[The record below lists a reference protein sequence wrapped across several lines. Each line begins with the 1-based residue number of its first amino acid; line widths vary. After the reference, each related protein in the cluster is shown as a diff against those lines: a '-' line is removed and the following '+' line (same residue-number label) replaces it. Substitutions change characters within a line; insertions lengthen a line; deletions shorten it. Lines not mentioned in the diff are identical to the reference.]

1 MACNCGTPNCTQTVN
16 LSNCEGCQYTLN
28 SDCVIFN
35 NDRLSYEAASVSDG
49 SARTLTSILK
59 AIESI
64 NTKRESKIIEFS
76 TDGVGTY
83 TLVPE
88 DCQKILLLTQ
98 WEDGVIGTISNTI
111 ILPQTLDFADQE
123 IIIKDIS
130 TPLDPNTTTI
140 EFDFNLAIQ
149 YEWAPAATSTALSD
163 LWDTTHR
170 TVRLRFVKTTPTSYQ
185 WIVVP

>member
-1 MACNCGTPNCTQTVN
+1 
-16 LSNCEGCQYTLN
+16 
-28 SDCVIFN
+28 
-35 NDRLSYEAASVSDG
+35 
-49 SARTLTSILK
+49 LTTILQ
-59 AIESI
+59 ALESI

-76 TDGVGTY
+76 TDNVDSY
-83 TLVPE
+83 TLVAE

-98 WEDGVIGTISNTI
+98 FDEGIIGTISNTI
-111 ILPQTLDFADQE
+111 YLPQTLDFADQE

-130 TPLDPNTTTI
+130 TPLDTGTTTI

-149 YEWAPAATSTALSD
+149 YEWAPAATSTSLAT

-170 TVRLRFVKTTPTSYQ
+170 TIRLRFVKTTPTSYQ

>member
-1 MACNCGTPNCTQTVN
+1 MACNCGTPNCTSTVN

-35 NDRLSYEAASVSDG
+35 DDRLSYESVSVTDG
-49 SARTLTSILK
+49 SARTLTTILQ

-64 NTKRESKIIEFS
+64 NTKRESKIVEFS
-76 TDGVGTY
+76 TDGVDTY
-83 TLVPE
+83 TLVAE

-98 WEDGVIGTISNTI
+98 FDEGIVGTITNTI
-111 ILPQTLDFADQE
+111 FLPQTLDFADQE

-130 TPLDPNTTTI
+130 TPLDTDTTTVVI
-140 EFDFNLAIQ
+140 LFNLNLQ
-149 YEWAPAATSTALSD
+149 YEWAPAATSNAFAVLGDS
-163 LWDTTHR
+163 THK
-170 TVRLRFVKTTPTSYQ
+170 TIRLRFVKTTPISYQ